1 MRFFLTAARSKSFL
15 YSVFIRKMSS
25 KPNVVFVLGGPGAGK
40 GTQCS
45 LIVKVHGIVE
55 SVHRFFPSSEIE
67 FQFFYKLLQQCKSI
81 KCIFDLSRR
90 TLDTFTCQ
98 LAICCERSA
107 NAKAPRSVS
116 LSTNTSAKDQSSPLR
131 SHATFSKTY
140 TAVAIK
146 TCSKF

>member
-67 FQFFYKLLQQCKSI
+67 FQFFASCCSNVNR
-81 KCIFDLSRR
+81 LSVV
-90 TLDTFTCQ
+90 L
-98 LAICCERSA
+98 ICFAELWIRSLVSWRSA
-107 NAKAPRSVS
+107 ARGAKTRRLQGRSAHRPTLPRRI
-116 LSTNTSAKDQSSPLR
+116 NRPR
-131 SHATFSKTY
+131 
-140 TAVAIK
+140 
-146 TCSKF
+146 